1 MKRISGEKQNR
12 NLFLVNNRPD
22 VFTMEGP
29 GDIALLQPVDD
40 LNLMNDL
47 TALKGLNI
55 SQKWL

>member
-1 MKRISGEKQNR
+1 
-12 NLFLVNNRPD
+12 
-22 VFTMEGP
+22 MEGP